1 MEIKIEVSEEKFK
14 DVLEKELKS
23 YSEEELHDICKNCL
37 VSLLSDVEKINELLN
52 KKDSYY
58 SNDTKLEKL
67 LYEAVK
73 KIDFTQT
80 YKDIQDA
87 MINYIKDNQKEL
99 LTKLILEVFI
109 NGLSQNIYNSP
120 TFKDNLNKELYNLNC
135 NIHQDIDQR
144 LNNR

>member
-1 MEIKIEVSEEKFK
+1 M
-14 DVLEKELKS
+14 
-23 YSEEELHDICKNCL
+23 
-37 VSLLSDVEKINELLN
+37 SDVEKINDLLN

-87 MINYIKDNQKEL
+87 MISYIKDNQKEL

-120 TFKDNLNKELYNLNC
+120 TFRDNLNKELYNLNC